1 MRDGREKIQPVRSIN
16 WSVLDVKNIVVENH
30 SRWAGLQIA
39 DCMTS
44 AFFCAVEPNAFGNYE
59 QSYANHLREKLIAD
73 PKGHVLQCGLTGVPK
88 FWDGKIDE
96 QQEAFFRSFIK
107 K

>member
-1 MRDGREKIQPVRSIN
+1 MIALLAGTCLAAPAFGQETWLANPGSSDFNTASN
-16 WSVLDVKNIVVENH
+16 WDPASVP
-30 SRWAGLQIA
+30 SGIA
-39 DCMTS
+39 I
-44 AFFCAVEPNAFGNYE
+44 FGNYE